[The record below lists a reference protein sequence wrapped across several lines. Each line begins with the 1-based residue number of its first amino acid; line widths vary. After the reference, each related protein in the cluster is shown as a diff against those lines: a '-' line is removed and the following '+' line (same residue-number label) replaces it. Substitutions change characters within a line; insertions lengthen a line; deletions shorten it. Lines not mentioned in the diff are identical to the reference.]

1 MTRLLVVADDPTGA
15 ADTGHEFAARGLDVA
30 VVGPNAPDGDA
41 DVLVVDTDSR
51 ERAPGRAATRV
62 RAAVDRPAAGVYKK
76 LDSTL
81 RGNVVAELDALVAA
95 CGLDAVV
102 VAPAFPATGRVTA
115 GGYHLVDGVPVDESA
130 AGEGEHGPETAHLPT
145 LLSAAESAVAHL
157 ALEAVAA
164 GPVALADR
172 LAAAVAG
179 RDGPVLVAAD
189 ATAPAHLDAVAGAA
203 AAVAGEFSV
212 GIAGSAGLA
221 QHVRI
226 GSERARVLGVT
237 GSTHPRTLE
246 GLSVLP
252 DDRVVALDPERT
264 ASEPAVAVEQAVG
277 AADAA
282 LDGEEYVAVTAARE
296 RADVDRAL
304 AAGREAGLDATA
316 TRQRVAE
323 TLGRVAAGVH
333 GRGALT
339 GLFLTGGAVAGA
351 TLEAL
356 SATGLRP
363 AGRAIAAGVPV
374 STVAGGAAAGTPA
387 VTRAGGFGDDST
399 IVNCLRAL
407 ARSHE

>member
-1 MTRLLVVADDPTGA
+1 
-15 ADTGHEFAARGLDVA
+15 
-30 VVGPNAPDGDA
+30 
-41 DVLVVDTDSR
+41 
-51 ERAPGRAATRV
+51 
-62 RAAVDRPAAGVYKK
+62 
-76 LDSTL
+76 
-81 RGNVVAELDALVAA
+81 
-95 CGLDAVV
+95 
-102 VAPAFPATGRVTA
+102 
-115 GGYHLVDGVPVDESA
+115 
-130 AGEGEHGPETAHLPT
+130 
-145 LLSAAESAVAHL
+145 
-157 ALEAVAA
+157 
-164 GPVALADR
+164 
-172 LAAAVAG
+172 
-179 RDGPVLVAAD
+179 VAAD
-189 ATAPAHLDAVAGAA
+189 ATAPAHLGAVAGAV

-226 GSERARVLGVT
+226 GSERARVLGVA

-277 AADAA
+277 EADAA

-296 RADVDRAL
+296 RADVNRAL
-304 AAGREAGLDATA
+304 AAPAAGARAAVYRALGAGREAGLDATA